1 MSDSATTTTGPQAAK
16 KSPIA
21 GLLSLREGIWTS
33 EAMNDTSASG
43 RLKALLRVGATTV
56 KGVIYNK
63 IPVQS
68 AALTYYTLMSIGPM
82 LVLALTLGGFIL
94 SKQENGHQKLKE
106 AISSALQGLAPQT
119 GLHSAKSTAT
129 GAAKGT
135 AAADAKTVSEAPAA
149 LAPAVSTPV
158 ASTQVTAPAP
168 AQPAGLDLDSMVDNL
183 LTQAASGGASAGGL
197 LILVFLAV
205 MMLSRVENAFNTI
218 WNVSKGR
225 PWKDRFINYF
235 LFMTV
240 SCVLGAASLTML
252 SGASFAKQVAEL
264 PEWLRNLPGLVH
276 FLSGAGPTLISIGLM
291 TLLVALFNKFM
302 PNAKVR
308 WLPAL
313 GGGLLVAVILVTNQK
328 LGALYAGNVA
338 NFNKFYGSLSIVLV
352 LMFGMYLSWLFLLI
366 GGQFTYA
373 LQNARSLA
381 AYSTWENLSA
391 RTKQTLCFGC
401 LILIGRRFRA
411 TEPAPDSQAMAD
423 MLCVPRSLTDQCLAR
438 LMALG
443 LVVAIDDGKTHPDNH
458 CYRPNFPLNSRSV
471 ADIKHLLESFNGNVT
486 IDPKLHTDAGLAR
499 FDATYR
505 QFNEL
510 ADARLSFD
518 ALLAET
524 EPQPA

>member
-1 MSDSATTTTGPQAAK
+1 MSETATTSRSPFAK
-16 KSPIA
+16 KSPIS

-106 AISSALQGLAPQT
+106 AISSALHGLAPQT
-119 GLHSAKSTAT
+119 GLH
-129 GAAKGT
+129 AANAT
-135 AAADAKTVSEAPAA
+135 AAEAAEGTSTVGESPASGAPAA
-149 LAPAVSTPV
+149 MTPAANSPGANTPATSAAPA
-158 ASTQVTAPAP
+158 A
-168 AQPAGLDLDSMVDNL
+168 PAGLDLDSMVDNL

-197 LILVFLAV
+197 LILIFLAV
-205 MMLSRVENAFNTI
+205 SMLSRVENAFNTI

-225 PWKDRFINYF
+225 PWKNRFINYF
-235 LFMTV
+235 LFMVV

-252 SGASFAKQVAEL
+252 SGASFAKQVDDL
-264 PEWLRNLPGLVH
+264 PEWLRELPGLVR

-308 WLPAL
+308 WWPAL
-313 GGGLLVAVILVTNQK
+313 GGGLLVAIILVTNQK

-338 NFNKFYGSLSIVLV
+338 NFNKFYGSLSIILV

-411 TEPAPDSQAMAD
+411 NENAPDSQEMAD

-438 LMALG
+438 LLALR
-443 LVVAIDDGKTHPDNH
+443 LVVAIDDGDSNPDND
-458 CYRPNFPLNSRSV
+458 CYRPNFPLHSRTV
-471 ADIKHLLESFNGNVT
+471 ADIKHHLESFNSNVA
-486 IDPKLHTDAGLAR
+486 IDPKVHTDAGLAR

-524 EPQPA
+524 EPQSA

>member
-1 MSDSATTTTGPQAAK
+1 MSDPTSGLPSTVK
-16 KSPIA
+16 KKPIP
-21 GLLSLREGIWTS
+21 LHLSLRESIWTPS
-33 EAMNDTSASG
+33 AMHDKSMSG
-43 RLKALLRVGATTV
+43 RLKALIRVGATTV
-56 KGVIYNK
+56 KGVVYNK

-106 AISSALQGLAPQT
+106 AISSLIQNLAPQT
-119 GLHSAKSTAT
+119 GLHPADGIDVNTELTEAIASVAHVQ
-129 GAAKGT
+129 GAVT
-135 AAADAKTVSEAPAA
+135 
-149 LAPAVSTPV
+149 TP
-158 ASTQVTAPAP
+158 P
-168 AQPAGLDLDSMVDNL
+168 QPVGLDLDSMVDNL

-205 MMLSRVENAFNTI
+205 MMLARVENAFNMI

-235 LFMTV
+235 LFMVV

-252 SGASFAKQVAEL
+252 SGSSLAQQVQNL
-264 PEWLRNLPGLVH
+264 PAWLRNLPGLVS
-276 FLSGAGPTLISIGLM
+276 FLTGFGPTLISIGLM
-291 TLLVALFNKFM
+291 TLLVALFNRFM
-302 PNAKVR
+302 PHTKVH

-313 GGGLLVAVILVTNQK
+313 GGGLLVAIILVANQK

-338 NFNKFYGSLSIVLV
+338 NFNKFYGSLSIILV
-352 LMFGMYLSWLFLLI
+352 LMFGLYLSWLFLLI
-366 GGQFTYA
+366 GGQFTYS

-401 LILIGRRFRA
+401 LILVGRRFRA
-411 TEPAPDSQAMAD
+411 NATAPDSQEMAD
-423 MLCVPRSLTDQCLAR
+423 MLCVSRSLTDQCLTR
-438 LMALG
+438 LIKLH
-443 LVVAIDDGKTHPDNH
+443 LVVAIADGDDNEDNDR
-458 CYRPNFPLNSRSV
+458 YRPNFPLNSRTV
-471 ADIKHLLESFNGNVT
+471 ADIKHHLESFNGNVT
-486 IDPKLHTDAGLAR
+486 IDPKVHTDAALAR
-499 FDATYR
+499 FDATYG

-510 ADARLSFD
+510 VEARLSFD

-524 EPQPA
+524 EPQAVVSPAS

>member
-1 MSDSATTTTGPQAAK
+1 MSDTATITRPPTAK

-94 SKQENGHQKLKE
+94 SKQEDGHQKLKE
-106 AISSALQGLAPQT
+106 AISSAIHGLAPQT
-119 GLHSAKSTAT
+119 GLQPGPPTDADAAD
-129 GAAKGT
+129 GAAGESP
-135 AAADAKTVSEAPAA
+135 ASSAPAA
-149 LAPAVSTPV
+149 MAPVANTPV
-158 ASTQVTAPAP
+158 ANTQATSAAPA
-168 AQPAGLDLDSMVDNL
+168 APAGLDLDSMVDNL

-225 PWKDRFINYF
+225 PWKNRFINYF
-235 LFMTV
+235 LFMVV

-252 SGASFAKQVAEL
+252 SGASFAKQVDNL
-264 PEWLRNLPGLVH
+264 PDWLRNLPGLVR

-308 WLPAL
+308 WWPAL

-338 NFNKFYGSLSIVLV
+338 NFNKFYGSLSIILV

-411 TEPAPDSQAMAD
+411 NENAPDSQAMAD

-438 LMALG
+438 LMALR
-443 LVVAIDDGKTHPDNH
+443 LVVAIDDGDTNPDND

-471 ADIKHLLESFNGNVT
+471 ADIKHHLESFNGNVA

-510 ADARLSFD
+510 ADARLTFD

-524 EPQPA
+524 EPQSA

>member
-1 MSDSATTTTGPQAAK
+1 MRDTATTSQPSTTPPPPR
-16 KSPIA
+16 SR
-21 GLLSLREGIWTS
+21 LVSLSEGIWSS

-43 RLKALLRVGATTV
+43 RFKALLRVGTTTV

-106 AISSALQGLAPQT
+106 AISSAIQGLAPQT
-119 GLHSAKSTAT
+119 GLH
-129 GAAKGT
+129 AAKTTTAGSAAGALAAGESPASGAT
-135 AAADAKTVSEAPAA
+135 AAMDSAVDA
-149 LAPAVSTPV
+149 PV
-158 ASTQVTAPAP
+158 ANTQATTAAP
-168 AQPAGLDLDSMVDNL
+168 AQPVGLDLDSMVDNL

-197 LILVFLAV
+197 LILIFLAV

-235 LFMTV
+235 LFMVV

-252 SGASFAKQVAEL
+252 SGASFAKQVNEL

-291 TLLVALFNKFM
+291 TMLVALFNKFM

-373 LQNARSLA
+373 LQNARSMA

-401 LILIGRRFRA
+401 LILVGRRFRA
-411 TEPAPDSQAMAD
+411 NENAPDSQAMAD
-423 MLCVPRSLTDQCLAR
+423 MLCVPRSITDQCLAR
-438 LMALG
+438 LMVLG
-443 LVVAIDDGKTHPDNH
+443 LVVVIDDGDNNPDNN
-458 CYRPNFPLNSRSV
+458 CYRPNFPLNTRSV

-499 FDATYR
+499 FDATYG

-510 ADARLSFD
+510 ADAQLSFD

>member
-1 MSDSATTTTGPQAAK
+1 
-16 KSPIA
+16 
-21 GLLSLREGIWTS
+21 
-33 EAMNDTSASG
+33 MNDTSARG
-43 RLKALLRVGATTV
+43 RLKALLRVAATTV
-56 KGVIYNK
+56 KGIIFNK

-106 AISSALQGLAPQT
+106 AISSAIQGMAPQT
-119 GLHSAKSTAT
+119 GITVATTPPSEPPAGVTNESSAALTTASTPAP
-129 GAAKGT
+129 G
-135 AAADAKTVSEAPAA
+135 VAPAA
-149 LAPAVSTPV
+149 A
-158 ASTQVTAPAP
+158 
-168 AQPAGLDLDSMVDNL
+168 PAGLDLDAMVDNML
-183 LTQAASGGASAGGL
+183 KQAASGGASAGGL

-235 LFMTV
+235 LFMVV

-252 SGASFAKQVAEL
+252 SGASFAKQVDEL
-264 PEWLRNLPGLVH
+264 PEWLRKLPGLVH
-276 FLSGAGPTLISIGLM
+276 FLTGAGPTLISIGLM

-338 NFNKFYGSLSIVLV
+338 NFNKFYGSLSIILV

-381 AYSTWENLSA
+381 AYSTWEGLSA

-411 TEPAPDSQAMAD
+411 NAEGPDSHDMAE
-423 MLCVPRSLTDQCLAR
+423 MLRVPRSLTDQCLAR
-438 LMALG
+438 LMALK
-443 LVVAIDDGKTHPDNH
+443 LVVAIDDGDTNPDNDR
-458 CYRPNFPLNSRSV
+458 YRPNFPLHSRTV
-471 ADIKHLLESFNGNVT
+471 AELKHHLESFNGNVA
-486 IDPKLHTDAGLAR
+486 IDPKLHSDAGLAR
-499 FDATYR
+499 FDATYG
-505 QFNEL
+505 QFTEI

-524 EPQPA
+524 EPQTA

>member
-1 MSDSATTTTGPQAAK
+1 MSDSAATTPPPNAK
-16 KSPIA
+16 KSLIA
-21 GLLSLREGIWTS
+21 GLLSWREGIWTS

-56 KGVIYNK
+56 KGVVYNK

-94 SKQENGHQKLKE
+94 SKQENGHDKLKA

-119 GLHSAKSTAT
+119 GLHTA
-129 GAAKGT
+129 
-135 AAADAKTVSEAPAA
+135 SAPAA
-149 LAPAVSTPV
+149 DPAEGAANVGASPAAGASAATAGVANAPA
-158 ASTQVTAPAP
+158 A
-168 AQPAGLDLDSMVDNL
+168 PAGLDLDSMVDNL
-183 LTQAASGGASAGGL
+183 LKQAASGGASAGGL
-197 LILVFLAV
+197 IILVFLAV

-235 LFMTV
+235 LFMAV

-252 SGASFAKQVAEL
+252 SGASFAKQVDEL
-264 PEWLRNLPGLVH
+264 PEWLRELPGLVR

-308 WLPAL
+308 WWPAL

-338 NFNKFYGSLSIVLV
+338 NFNKFYGSLSIILV

-381 AYSTWENLSA
+381 AYSTWESLSA

-411 TEPAPDSQAMAD
+411 NQPGPDSQAMAD

-443 LVVAIDDGKTHPDNH
+443 LAVAIDDGDNNPDND

-471 ADIKHLLESFNGNVT
+471 ADIKHLLESFNGNIT
-486 IDPKLHTDAGLAR
+486 IDPKLHSDAGLAR
-499 FDATYR
+499 FDATYI

-524 EPQPA
+524 EAQRA

>member
-1 MSDSATTTTGPQAAK
+1 
-16 KSPIA
+16 
-21 GLLSLREGIWTS
+21 
-33 EAMNDTSASG
+33 MNDTTASG

-106 AISSALQGLAPQT
+106 AISSAIQGMAPQT
-119 GLHSAKSTAT
+119 GITVTTAKVGEPPVGEASEA
-129 GAAKGT
+129 GAAR
-135 AAADAKTVSEAPAA
+135 PAA
-149 LAPAVSTPV
+149 S
-158 ASTQVTAPAP
+158 APAP
-168 AQPAGLDLDSMVDNL
+168 VVAPAPPVGLDLDSMVDNL

-235 LFMTV
+235 LFMVV

-252 SGASFAKQVAEL
+252 SGASFAKQMAEL
-264 PEWLRNLPGLVH
+264 PEWLRNLPWLVR

-313 GGGLLVAVILVTNQK
+313 GGGLFVAVILVTNQK

-338 NFNKFYGSLSIVLV
+338 NFNKFYGSLSIILV

-381 AYSTWENLSA
+381 AYSTWEGLSA

-411 TEPAPDSQAMAD
+411 NAEAPDSHDMAE
-423 MLCVPRSLTDQCLAR
+423 MLRVPRSLTDQCLAR
-438 LMALG
+438 LLTLK
-443 LVVAIDDGKTHPDNH
+443 LVVAIDDGDTNPDNDR
-458 CYRPNFPLNSRSV
+458 YRPNFPLHSRTV
-471 ADIKHLLESFNGNVT
+471 AELKHHLESFNGNVA
-486 IDPKLHTDAGLAR
+486 IDPKLHSDAGLAR
-499 FDATYR
+499 FDATYG
-505 QFNEL
+505 QFSEI
-510 ADARLSFD
+510 ADARLNFD
-518 ALLAET
+518 TLLSET
-524 EPQPA
+524 EPQAV